1 MDKVRCIRLY
11 GVLGARFGRTHH
23 FVVSSVSE
31 AVKVLCI
38 MVPGFEKFLTE
49 SKDRGLT
56 YSVFVGSENIGEKQ
70 LSYPTG
76 NDDIRIAP
84 IVRGSKKQGLFQTI
98 LGVAL
103 LVASFFFPAL
113 LPFALS
119 MTLGGVVSMLSPQTT
134 GLGSQDATSNRASY
148 AFNGAVNTAAQGGAI
163 PLLYGEVMVGSAV
176 ISAGIYAE
184 DQL

>member
-1 MDKVRCIRLY
+1 
-11 GVLGARFGRTHH
+11 
-23 FVVSSVSE
+23 
-31 AVKVLCI
+31 

-56 YSVFVGSENIGEKQ
+56 YSVFIGGENIGEKQ
-70 LSYPTG
+70 LSHPTG
-76 NDDIRIAP
+76 SEDIRIAP
-84 IVRGSKKQGLFQTI
+84 IVRGSKKSGLFQTI

-119 MTLGGVVSMLSPQTT
+119 MTLGGVVSLLSPQTT
-134 GLGSQDATSNRASY
+134 GLSSQDSVANRPSY

-163 PLLYGEVMVGSAV
+163 PLLYGEIITGSTV
-176 ISAGIYAE
+176 VSAGIYTE